1 MSTSDLFQVIRYYTA
16 FDPYFYT
23 VDNRPLTD
31 LAANLDSTAQGVDA
45 AKAAASVDG
54 LALGLL
60 ARGLVGDSSLL
71 VSDLSY
77 PGGLTLRLSPGFFT
91 SQEQISSVDS
101 RLMTKMAMLVED
113 HDLAFAAPGS
123 AGNSINYLVQCRY
136 VDVDTGT
143 DNLPTYDPFNPHA
156 PGSLMVG
163 LLEINVKAGTE
174 ATTGAQTTP
183 AADSG
188 WTGVLVVSVA
198 DTTTDI
204 SSSEITA
211 VATQP
216 VGAAAG
222 VGGLV
227 PATTSTA
234 GIVELATNGE
244 VQALSDTERA
254 VTPSGLGALVASET
268 QSGLLQI
275 ATNAEALALADDTV
289 AITPA
294 KLAAVFTGQT
304 AETGQYG
311 TIQLADNTVAAAGTD
326 AERAVTPASLAYTLN
341 NYDFAGSL
349 SAASTTVSGIVE
361 LSTNTEALTG
371 TDTARAVTPAALKHV
386 LDNTAVSVSDASTTV
401 KGIVEL
407 ATSTETVAGSD
418 ALRVVTPAGLAVA
431 MQSTGSGGML
441 PAASTTVQGIVEIAT
456 NAETAAGSDTGRA
469 VSPAS
474 ASATFLK
481 LSGGT
486 LTGNLTAVDITATG
500 NLKGQTVQA
509 TSAAKYKDSIQD
521 LTGALDIC
529 SQMRGVRYSWK
540 NTGKQ
545 DIGLIADEL
554 VGVLP
559 EVVVYGPDGSV
570 EGIDYTHVVG
580 LLVSAIN
587 ELKAE
592 VESLKG

>member
-1 MSTSDLFQVIRYYTA
+1 MSTSDFFQAVRYFTA
-16 FDPYFYT
+16 FDPYFHT

-31 LAANLDSTAQGVDA
+31 LAANIDSTAQGVDA

-91 SQEQISSVDS
+91 AQEQISNVDS
-101 RLMTKMAMLVED
+101 RLMTKLAMLVED
-113 HDLAFAAPGS
+113 YDLAFAAPGS

-156 PGSLMVG
+156 AGSLMVG
-163 LLEINVKAGTE
+163 ILEINVKAGTE
-174 ATTGAQTTP
+174 ATTGAQVTP

-204 SSSEITA
+204 SVSEITSLA
-211 VATQP
+211 NQAI
-216 VGAAAG
+216 GAAAG
-222 VGGLV
+222 VGGIV
-227 PATTSTA
+227 PATTSVA
-234 GIVELATNGE
+234 GVVELATGAE
-244 VQALSDTERA
+244 TLLLADTERA
-254 VTPSGLGALVASET
+254 VTPSALASLVSSES
-268 QSGLLQI
+268 QSGLIQV
-275 ATNAEALALADDTV
+275 ATNVEALALADDTV

-304 AETGQYG
+304 AGVAQYG
-311 TIQLADNTVAAAGTD
+311 TIQLADNATTQTGTD
-326 AERAVTPASLAYTLN
+326 AQRAVTPAGLAFTLS
-341 NYDFAGSL
+341 NYDFEGSL
-349 SAASTTVSGIVE
+349 SAASTTASGIVE

-371 TDTARAVTPAALKHV
+371 TDTVRAVTPAALKYV
-386 LDNTAVSVSDASTTV
+386 LDNTAVSVSDASTAV

-407 ATSTETVAGSD
+407 ATSAETVAGSD
-418 ALRVVTPAGLAVA
+418 ALRVVTPAGLATA

-441 PAASTTVQGIVEIAT
+441 PAASTTVAGIVEIAT

-500 NLKGQTVQA
+500 ALKGQTVQS
-509 TSAAKYKDSIQD
+509 TSAAKYKTNIED
-521 LTGALDIC
+521 LSGALDIC
-529 SQMRGVRYSWK
+529 SQMRGVRYEWK
-540 NTGKQ
+540 NSGKK

-554 VGVLP
+554 VEILP
-559 EVVVYGPDGSV
+559 EVVVYGPGGSV
-570 EGIDYTHVVG
+570 EGIDYTHIVG
-580 LLVSAIN
+580 LLINAVN
-587 ELKAE
+587 ELRDEVKA
-592 VESLKG
+592 LKG